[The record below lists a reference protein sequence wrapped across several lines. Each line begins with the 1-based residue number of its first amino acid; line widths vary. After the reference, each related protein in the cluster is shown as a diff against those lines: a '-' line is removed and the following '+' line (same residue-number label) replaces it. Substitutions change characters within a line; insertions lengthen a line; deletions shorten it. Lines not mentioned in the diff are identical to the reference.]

1 MSGIVGSKLNI
12 RGSGRVAKLGTDGQ
26 VLTSAGA
33 GVSAVYEDAAGGGG
47 AWTFIKSVTA
57 SADSSID
64 FVDGTDDVILDNT
77 YLAYRIMGV
86 NIAGDTDN
94 QKIYIHFSDD
104 TGVSW
109 DNGDNYQTNIYKVQS
124 NTAYKY
130 NGTSDAFTCDSVGNT
145 AYESVSFEY
154 TVFDPSISDD
164 YTHYSFKG
172 VESKPAAS
180 TIMSYTGGGMYKS
193 AVAVDGIRIVAATGN
208 ITGKA
213 FLYGLARS

>member
-109 DNGDNYQTNIYKVQS
+109 DNGDNYQTNVWKVQS
-124 NTAYKY
+124 NTAYRY
-130 NGTSDAFTCDSVGNT
+130 NGTSDAFIMDATGTSTNETC
-145 AYESVSFEY
+145 SFDY

-164 YTHYSFKG
+164 YTHYSFNG
-172 VESKPAAS
+172 VENNADPN
-180 TIMSYTGGGMYKS
+180 IMSFTGGGMYKS
-193 AVAVDGIRIVAATGN
+193 AAAVDGIRIVAESGN
-208 ITGKA
+208 LSGDFK
-213 FLYGLARS
+213 LYGLARS

>member
-1 MSGIVGSKLNI
+1 MAITTLNLRGINRSDTAT
-12 RGSGRVAKLGTDGQ
+12 SGQ
-26 VLTSAGA
+26 VITATSAVAADFQDASAGA
-33 GVSAVYEDAAGGGG
+33 
-47 AWTFIKSVTA
+47 WTLIKSVTA

-64 FVDGTDDVILDNT
+64 FVDGTDDVVLDNT
-77 YLAYRIMGV
+77 YFAYRIMGV

-109 DNGDNYQTNIYKVQS
+109 DNGANYQTNIYKVQS

-164 YTHYSFKG
+164 YTHYSFNG
-172 VESKPAAS
+172 VENNADPN
-180 TIMSYTGGGMYKS
+180 IMSFTGGGMYKS
-193 AVAVDGIRIVAATGN
+193 AAAVDGIRIIAETGN
-208 ITGKA
+208 LSGDCV
-213 FLYGLARS
+213 LYGLARS